1 MDLDDAR
8 PVKKPD
14 IVIGEPLDL
23 LSLAE
28 LEQRIIFLES
38 EITRI
43 RNTLARKS
51 AGKAAADAI
60 FRR

>member
-1 MDLDDAR
+1 MDLEDAR
-8 PVKKPD
+8 PVKKPE
-14 IVIGEPLDL
+14 IVIGESLDM

-28 LEQRIIFLES
+28 LEHRITILES
-38 EITRI
+38 EIARI
-43 RNTLARKS
+43 RDTLTRKA